1 MEATSSFVL
10 GVLKAAFV
18 VTPVTIDTT
27 ASYQY
32 SPNMS
37 QVEACQRAEDL
48 AKTRALQ
55 KAFGQQFGTDS
66 TMSCRETDKVSCDSI
81 QNVYEETSGYVDSII
96 SRKETVR
103 DWSCTVDM
111 TVKVKELRKPEPNVR
126 PIEAQAT
133 LDRVVYTQADTA
145 KLVVESVKRTA
156 ATVFVYDPVNDVVVK
171 IYPSPKV
178 VGNKYS
184 YPDEALRVGISMEKI
199 PARDQPYYLLILATN
214 DTIGT
219 LDRYRLHEFHNLHD
233 NIPNG
238 NVKYIRKSFYVSRS
252 KI

>member
-10 GVLKAAFV
+10 GVMKAAFA
-18 VTPVTIDTT
+18 VTPVTIDAT
-27 ASYQY
+27 ATYQY
-32 SPNMS
+32 SPNVS

-55 KAFGQQFGTDS
+55 KAFGQQFGVDS
-66 TMSCRETDKVSCDSI
+66 TMSCRETDKHSCESI
-81 QNVYEETSGYVDSII
+81 QNVYEETRGYVDSIV

-103 DWSCTVDM
+103 DWTCTVDV
-111 TVKVKELRKPEPNVR
+111 TVQVKELRKPEPNVR
-126 PIEAQAT
+126 PIDAQVT
-133 LDRVVYTQADTA
+133 LDRVVYTQSDTA
-145 KLVVESVKRTA
+145 KMVMESVKQTA
-156 ATVFVYDPVNDVVVK
+156 GTVFIYDPVSDNVVK
-171 IYPSPKV
+171 IWPNPNV

-184 YPDEALRVGISMEKI
+184 YPNEALRVNISMSQI
-199 PARDQPYYLLILATN
+199 PARSEPYYLLVLATHQ
-214 DTIGT
+214 TLGT
-219 LDRYRLHEFHNLHD
+219 LDRYRLHDFYNLHD